1 MQLVLSMAALG
12 LLLSLAVIEA
22 SCECDE
28 IDDALCVLGVVKPV
42 YAVVVGL
49 HAEAARDN
57 VSVNDAGGRRI
68 TIDLGGGVT

>member
-12 LLLSLAVIEA
+12 LLLSFAVIEA
-22 SCECDE
+22 SCECDKVV
-28 IDDALCVLGVVKPV
+28 DTCCVLVVVGPV

-68 TIDLGGGVT
+68 MIDRGGGVT